1 MRRNTAQRTIILET
15 LRKAKSHPSVEWLY
29 DEVRK
34 VLPHISLGTV
44 YRNLNVLREEGMIQ
58 ELIITGN
65 KTYYEGNTEPHA
77 HFICE
82 SCGKIL
88 DVDFPKGNL
97 TRGLKTDGFEVK
109 QLRLEYFGLCPDCT
123 PQSENKQN
131 E

>member
-15 LRKAKSHPSVEWLY
+15 LRKAKSHPSVDWLY

-44 YRNLNVLREEGMIQ
+44 YRNLNILREEGLIQ

-65 KTYYEGNTEPHA
+65 KTYYEGNIEPHA
-77 HFICE
+77 HFICQQ
-82 SCGKIL
+82 CGQIL

-97 TRGLKTDGFEVK
+97 IKGLINDGFDVK
-109 QLRLEYFGLCPDCT
+109 QLRLEYFGLCPDCRL
-123 PQSENKQN
+123 QSKQQ